1 MAKYL
6 CNVYYE
12 YVYTV
17 EVEADNEN
25 DAFDKAFDISQDATI
40 EDLDYVGYNGGNVAT
55 LVNGKVDL
63 DTIVDMD

>member
-17 EVEADNEN
+17 EVEADDEN
-25 DAFDKAFDISQDATI
+25 DAFDKAFDKSQEATT
-40 EDLDYVGYNGGNVAT
+40 EDLDYVGYNGGNVAKI
-55 LVNGKVDL
+55 VNGKVDL